1 MRKEYK
7 IAIVLAI
14 IGALMIVSWVIY
26 EMVDFYNDY
35 KCSTT
40 KDINWFIENNCMRY
54 VEREIRNK

>member
-14 IGALMIVSWVIY
+14 IGALMIVSGVIY

-35 KCSTT
+35 KCSTA
-40 KDINWFIENNCMRY
+40 KDINWFMENNCMRY

>member
-7 IAIVLAI
+7 ITIVLAI
-14 IGALMIVSWVIY
+14 IGVVMLVSWIIY

-35 KCSTT
+35 KCSTSQ
-40 KDINWFIENNCMRY
+40 DINWFMENNCMRY